1 MRFAGRVALVTGA
14 GQGIG
19 LAIARRLA
27 EEGARVVLA
36 DIRPGAA
43 KQGARAIVARKGE
56 AVGLACDVRQRSSI
70 ARLVTRAEQ
79 AFGRVEILV
88 NNAAVQPV
96 HEFFEVTE
104 REWDEVVR
112 VNLRG
117 PFLLSQEV
125 ARRLVAAK
133 RGGVIVNL
141 ASTSSVVA
149 RPDMVPYAASKGG
162 IAMLTR
168 GMAVALA
175 HYGIRVLAVAPG
187 TIRTPNTESS
197 LRTDSTLSRILSRT
211 PMGIPADI
219 AGVVAFL
226 ASPDAGYMTGTTV
239 YVDGGRLALGHVKAQ
254 RPLARMVGSSDS
266 THGVRRSGSPRR

>member
-1 MRFAGRVALVTGA
+1 
-14 GQGIG
+14 
-19 LAIARRLA
+19 
-27 EEGARVVLA
+27 
-36 DIRPGAA
+36 
-43 KQGARAIVARKGE
+43 
-56 AVGLACDVRQRSSI
+56 
-70 ARLVTRAEQ
+70 
-79 AFGRVEILV
+79 
-88 NNAAVQPV
+88 
-96 HEFFEVTE
+96 
-104 REWDEVVR
+104 
-112 VNLRG
+112 
-117 PFLLSQEV
+117 
-125 ARRLVAAK
+125 
-133 RGGVIVNL
+133 
-141 ASTSSVVA
+141 
-149 RPDMVPYAASKGG
+149 MVPYAASKGG

-211 PMGIPADI
+211 PMGRIGMPADI

-239 YVDGGRLALGHVKAQ
+239 YVDGGRLALGHVRAQ